1 MLQQKGGR
9 MEEIIRVFPGAL
21 RELCRKSFERNKEPE
36 EIRLRI
42 GQPVII
48 SGRGTE
54 WFWSSEGCLVREER
68 FIPKSAQ
75 NAYFWTEQD
84 MKETLAR
91 MSQYSMYALEEEIR
105 NGFFTIQGGHRIGV
119 AGKTVCEQG
128 KIMAIR
134 NISSLNIRVARQKKD
149 CAKELLPWLCRA
161 GGIYNTLLLSP
172 PGVGKTTML
181 RDCIRLLSEGT
192 KILPGEKIG
201 LVDER
206 GEVAASFFGIPQN
219 DLGCRTD
226 VLDACPK
233 AEGMRLLIRSMSPQ
247 IIAVDELGGKED
259 CLAVEEVLH
268 CGCRIL
274 GTMHAGSI
282 QELQE
287 KMYLKRWLKKEYF
300 ERFVLL
306 NLGEKGE
313 RRFSVYDGKLQKL
326 C

>member
-1 MLQQKGGR
+1 
-9 MEEIIRVFPGAL
+9 MEEIIRVFPGSL
-21 RELCRKSFERNKEPE
+21 RELCRKSFEEGREPE

-42 GQPVII
+42 GQPVLV
-48 SGRGTE
+48 SGRGKE
-54 WFWSSEGCLVREER
+54 WFWGREGRRVREE
-68 FIPKSAQ
+68 PYLSESSQSA
-75 NAYFWTEQD
+75 YLWTEQD

-105 NGFFTIQGGHRIGV
+105 SGFFTIQGGHRIGV
-119 AGKTVCEQG
+119 AGKAVCQQGRITV
-128 KIMAIR
+128 IR
-134 NISSLNIRVARQKKD
+134 SISSLNIRVARQKKD
-149 CAKELLPWLCRA
+149 CARELLFWLCQK
-161 GGIYNTLLLSP
+161 GSIYNTLILSP

-192 KILPGEKIG
+192 SLLPGEKIG

-233 AEGMRLLIRSMSPQ
+233 AEGMKLLLRSMSPQ

-259 CLAVEEVLH
+259 CLAVEEVLN
-268 CGCRIL
+268 CGCRML
-274 GTMHAGSI
+274 GTIHAGSI
-282 QELQE
+282 EELRE
-287 KMYLKRWLKKEYF
+287 KKYLKRWIKRGYF

-306 NLGEKGE
+306 SLGEKGE

>member
-1 MLQQKGGR
+1 

-21 RELCRKSFERNKEPE
+21 RELCRNSFEENREPE
-36 EIRLRI
+36 EFRLRT
-42 GQPVII
+42 GQPVMV

-54 WFWSSEGCLVREER
+54 WFWSREGSGLIEKE
-68 FIPKSAQ
+68 FFSKSPGT
-75 NAYFWTEQD
+75 AYLWTEQD

-119 AGKTVCEQG
+119 AGKTVCRQG
-128 KIMAIR
+128 KITAIR

-149 CAKELLPWLCRA
+149 CARALLPWLCRQ
-161 GGIYNTLLLSP
+161 GSIYNTLILSP

-192 KILPGEKIG
+192 SRTPGEKIG

-233 AEGMRLLIRSMSPQ
+233 AEGMRLLLRSMSPQ
-247 IIAVDELGGKED
+247 IIAVDELGGKKD
-259 CLAVEEVLH
+259 CMAVEEALH

-274 GTMHAGSI
+274 GTMHAERVEEMG
-282 QELQE
+282 E
-287 KMYLKRWLKKEYF
+287 KMYLKRWLKREYF

-306 NLGEKGE
+306 SMGEKGE